1 MYTSLVLP
9 ALLLSIVPFTTPSAL
24 PASYDER
31 APAPKAVKSNLKRAT
46 TASIVEIDFEELAGG
61 RLLTEVEI
69 GGQGL
74 TMMVDTGSGDLWV
87 YGPEVEHPGKRR
99 IYTPSKRPIAG
110 ETFLVRY
117 GVDGKETS
125 EGIVAN
131 DTLDIGSV
139 SISDVPVE
147 VATEVN
153 TILPAD
159 GLLGMG
165 HFNNSRPSISTAPSL
180 SWACAN
186 KVADLFG
193 QVGPQKLPSFADVM
207 MSSLEAPVFTLDLQD
222 TDHVQMTLGWIDHSR
237 YTGELTTVPA
247 ITGFAGWVV
256 ANVSFAVNGVPMVFT
271 QEEMA
276 L

>member
-31 APAPKAVKSNLKRAT
+31 APAPKAVKSNLKRLT

-61 RLLTEVEI
+61 RLLAEVEI

-87 YGPEVEHPGKRR
+87 YGPEVEHPGKRK
-99 IYTPSKRPIAG
+99 IYTPSKRPITG

-139 SISDVPVE
+139 SISDVPVG

-153 TILPAD
+153 TNLPAD

-165 HFNNSRPSISTAPSL
+165 HFNNT
-180 SWACAN
+180 
-186 KVADLFG
+186 DLFG

-222 TDHVQMTLGWIDHSR
+222 TDHAQMTLGWIDHSR

-276 L
+276 LGKLP